1 MNQILV
7 TVICLGLTGCA
18 SLTVGTRDSPP
29 QVRSQGLLNSYLAFN
44 GFRPYDRTFIDAG
57 ILSDNDRWGS
67 IASLDIWPIGGMGV
81 SFVGARMKLLP
92 FEIGVGVLGYEPEPE
107 CYKKSREKLACDV
120 DDIESTE
127 EAKGTDTTVLI
138 TGETSVGKNFSAP
151 PTFSREGFEAVV
163 PGMSGDEVR
172 ELIGPPIC
180 RYRVGGAENEVEW
193 EYSRIGT
200 IGQPWTE
207 FLVVCDE
214 NGVVLFK
221 KVSQFSDSSGKLT
234 PFKLEC
240 PSHLPDIE
248 LKLIDEGTIRLDETA
263 DGVTFV
269 ETFRKNAGPWRWQN
283 LRTRLPRKS
292 SDARFQVV
300 LVCVDE
306 QALGAERYA
315 EEPLWRVAV
324 AHDPDSQL
332 LSLFD
337 LEFPGH
343 ALVLDQGTVVPFH
356 DLILTGWKS
365 EYLDDLFW
373 TINNCL
379 KKQDLPD

>member
-1 MNQILV
+1 MRKSMIQILV

-18 SLTVGTRDSPP
+18 SLTVGTADNPP
-29 QVRSQGLLNSYLAFN
+29 QVRSQGLLNSYLACN

-67 IASLDIWPIGGMGV
+67 IVSVDVWPIGALGV
-81 SFVGARMKLLP
+81 SFAGARMKVLP

-107 CYKKSREKLACDV
+107 CYKKSKEKPARDV

-127 EAKGTDTTVLI
+127 EEKESRKD
-138 TGETSVGKNFSAP
+138 FSAP
-151 PTFSREGFEAVV
+151 PTFSREGFEAVA

-221 KVSQFSDSSGKLT
+221 KVSQFSDSTGKLT

-248 LKLIDEGTIRLDETA
+248 LKLIDGGTIHLDEIT
-263 DGVTFV
+263 DCVTFV
-269 ETFRKNAGPWRWQN
+269 EIFRRNAGPWRWQN
-283 LRTRLPRKS
+283 LPARRS
-292 SDARFQVV
+292 STPGDARFQPPR
-300 LVCVDE
+300 
-306 QALGAERYA
+306 AGASPR
-315 EEPLWRVAV
+315 R
-324 AHDPDSQL
+324 
-332 LSLFD
+332 
-337 LEFPGH
+337 
-343 ALVLDQGTVVPFH
+343 QGR
-356 DLILTGWKS
+356 
-365 EYLDDLFW
+365 
-373 TINNCL
+373 
-379 KKQDLPD
+379 